1 MALAFGAVTAKFKMP
16 GSPLQESFMDKACG
30 QEAFESA
37 INRDLVWPSGGK
49 VRSNLVRCLRFAD
62 AKQNA

>member
-37 INRDLVWPSGGK
+37 INRDFVQPSRSK
-49 VRSNLVRCLRFAD
+49 LRSNLACRLRFAGTE
-62 AKQNA
+62 QNA